1 MNYRVGMHLLGLGK
15 LRKYILNISRLPF
28 RGSALLSLPLSA
40 NGRPPLR
47 NTIVNIGCSRIF
59 LADGRENP
67 ADGRENPTFTM
78 VVGPGVVIS

>member
-1 MNYRVGMHLLGLGK
+1 MR
-15 LRKYILNISRLPF
+15 
-28 RGSALLSLPLSA
+28 LPLSA

-47 NTIVNIGCSRIF
+47 DTIVNIGCSRIF

-78 VVGPGVVIS
+78 VVGPEGRCFLMGAVS